1 MSRRVLKVAEAI
13 REVVAMAILTDLR
26 DPRIENVTVTFV
38 EVSRD
43 LRHGKIHVSIM
54 MDDEAKRRRCLNA
67 LQNAAGYL
75 QQKVANRVD
84 LRYTPVLKFTLD
96 EGVKNSFAVTRILEE
111 VLPAERAAQEQQV
124 AHDTDDEDEDVENH
138 EELTQASGNSL
149 PEDDDAE

>member
-26 DPRIENVTVTFV
+26 DPRIDHVTVTFV

-43 LRHGKIHVSIM
+43 LRHAKIHVSIM
-54 MDDEAKRRRCLNA
+54 MDDPAKQQRCLKA

-75 QQKVANRVD
+75 QQKVNNRVD
-84 LRYTPVLKFTLD
+84 LRYTPILKFVLD

-111 VLPAERAAQEQQV
+111 VLPAERAEQQ
-124 AHDTDDEDEDVENH
+124 ASAADETDPHTDET
-138 EELTQASGNSL
+138 EEISSPTENSL
-149 PEDDDAE
+149 PESGLAE